1 MRAAVI
7 KVIIMKVADEDDRSS
22 TNDNKDSERNS
33 DGGVWGERGKREAK
47 KGDREK
53 REPSPNPNPNPSLFF
68 ASLPSPFPI

>member
-1 MRAAVI
+1 MI
-7 KVIIMKVADEDDRSS
+7 TMKVADEDDRSS

-53 REPSPNPNPNPSLFF
+53 REP
-68 ASLPSPFPI
+68 